1 MGDQTVAQWP
11 WPKPATPKPDLLIK
25 DVNPERLLK
34 RIFIT
39 PLDYYLLQESSV
51 PLHLLPCI

>member
-1 MGDQTVAQWP
+1 
-11 WPKPATPKPDLLIK
+11 LLIK

-39 PLDYYLLQESSV
+39 PLDYYLLQECSV